1 MNNIIRMVESLLSDK
16 SAANR
21 KSPLKNLGFVS
32 CANTIHIKHVPFYDP
47 CLILVLSGRKVLFE
61 GQQPI
66 YCEAGKIIAVPAP
79 SSFDLRNEPDPRTK
93 KYNAIIIPFK
103 LDMLERLGRMHTL
116 VHEVQRDPVGILK
129 FDPDDTLYTSI
140 EHYLTTLDN
149 PKLLN
154 HRLMEILLILVS
166 NNTAL
171 LSYDL
176 HRNSWSQRV
185 RAVVAAD
192 LAQVWEISE
201 VCSRLATTESTL
213 RRNLKRE
220 DTSFRELLYELRL
233 SSALMQLLQTTLPVY
248 RVAYDCGYQS
258 VSRFSSNFRKR
269 FGVPPTQFRTSLSES
284 ERTLAV

>member
-1 MNNIIRMVESLLSDK
+1 MNNIIKMVESLLSDK

-61 GQQPI
+61 DQKPV

-220 DTSFRELLYELRL
+220 DTSFRELLSELRL

-258 VSRFSSNFRKR
+258 VSRFTSNFRKR